1 MFNINKIDTENK
13 SWLRNNL
20 ADDKIIDKLTYW
32 SFSCSRFQGFIYDE

>member
-32 SFSCSRFQGFIYDE
+32 ISFSLKVSRFYL